1 MRSQNTDC
9 RQSVS
14 FATVSVEVVACRAL
28 VVLLDDADDNGAV
41 LLRGFVYDL
50 MLRMIALERLL
61 VMLDFFAHLPRRDA
75 VRKAVLF
82 YKNSSKFSK
91 TVFHK
96 IRRGGDCGKCAEQK
110 KNATSGRAFAPP
122 RRVS

>member
-14 FATVSVEVVACRAL
+14 FATVSVEVVAYRAL

-61 VMLDFFAHLPRRDA
+61 VMLDFFAHQPRRDA
-75 VRKAVLF
+75 VRKVVLEHEVKRLTDACRLDSFHIFSPPAVNPEIISEKHEL
-82 YKNSSKFSK
+82 
-91 TVFHK
+91 
-96 IRRGGDCGKCAEQK
+96 
-110 KNATSGRAFAPP
+110 
-122 RRVS
+122 

>member
-14 FATVSVEVVACRAL
+14 FATVSVEVVAYRAL

-75 VRKAVLF
+75 ALKAVLEHEVKRLTDAGRPDSF
-82 YKNSSKFSK
+82 PMFS
-91 TVFHK
+91 
-96 IRRGGDCGKCAEQK
+96 
-110 KNATSGRAFAPP
+110 PP
-122 RRVS
+122 AVNPEIIPEKHEL